1 MGRRFVERLK
11 LHEDCR
17 VPVLGGILY
26 NFWNEYD
33 NQSILSERI
42 PDAPLNREKREEV
55 VTVSMTS
62 YPARIHC
69 VHLAIKSLLL
79 QSYPADRIILGLAE
93 SQFEGKKLPR
103 ELTDLVKYGV
113 EINWCDDPYGHKKYY
128 YCVRAQKENE
138 VVITFDDDIIY
149 PVDAIKRLMKKH
161 KEYPHC
167 VVCERAQAIDYDKNG
182 ELKNPGKWKT
192 ISDIGVKSPSYS
204 LNPSPGGGCLLP
216 FGAFCED
223 AVNEDKI
230 RNLAYK
236 NDDLWYMFMAAQNG
250 TRIIKTRKYHKTF
263 SVINGSQGEQ
273 MATENVVG
281 DRNQQIMKVLKESY
295 PCAYERII
303 TDKDSQNEDQ

>member
-1 MGRRFVERLK
+1 
-11 LHEDCR
+11 
-17 VPVLGGILY
+17 VPDNSKNLGYTVTAIANRSYLENCIGDGILTDGE
-26 NFWNEYD
+26 N
-33 NQSILSERI
+33 
-42 PDAPLNREKREEV
+42 V
-55 VTVSMTS
+55 
-62 YPARIHC
+62 
-69 VHLAIKSLLL
+69 LL
-79 QSYPADRIILGLAE
+79 
-93 SQFEGKKLPR
+93 
-103 ELTDLVKYGV
+103 
-113 EINWCDDPYGHKKYY
+113 
-128 YCVRAQKENE
+128 
-138 VVITFDDDIIY
+138 
-149 PVDAIKRLMKKH
+149 
-161 KEYPHC
+161 
-167 VVCERAQAIDYDKNG
+167 YDKNG

-230 RNLAYK
+230 RSLAYK
-236 NDDLWYMFMAAQNG
+236 KDDLLYMFMAAQNG